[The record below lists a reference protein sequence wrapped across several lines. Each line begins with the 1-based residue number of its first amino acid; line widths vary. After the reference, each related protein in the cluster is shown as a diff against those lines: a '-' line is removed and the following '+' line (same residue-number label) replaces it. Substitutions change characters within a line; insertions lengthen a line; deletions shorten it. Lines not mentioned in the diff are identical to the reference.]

1 MVYKILKN
9 KKGVSLIEIIV
20 ATALFAVA
28 ILTATQI
35 FQMAMTGQRNAIA
48 SQNVEENLRYVFEVI
63 SKEIRYVIPE
73 ESNSCGFGMADG
85 DLYNSPAINILEFK
99 NSSDQCVTYQMD
111 PGGTKF
117 FIVRDGVGLDVTPNE
132 ILVSELA
139 FDVIPYADN
148 SRQSQ
153 VTVKMKVRAV
163 GKEIHKSEMVVQ
175 TTITPRYYK
184 N

>member
-1 MVYKILKN
+1 MKKLIKN
-9 KKGVSLIEIIV
+9 KNGVSLIEIVV
-20 ATALFAVA
+20 AIALFATA

-48 SQNVEENLRYVFEVI
+48 SQNVEENLRYVFEII

-73 ESNSCGFGMADG
+73 ESDSCGFGMADG
-85 DLYNSPAINILEFK
+85 DLYNMPALSILEFK
-99 NSSDQCVTYQMD
+99 NSQDQCVTYQMD

-117 FIVRDGVGLDVTPNE
+117 FVTRDGVGLDVTPNE
-132 ILVSELA
+132 ILVSDLA
-139 FDVIPYADN
+139 FNVVPYTDTQQARVN
-148 SRQSQ
+148 
-153 VTVKMKVRAV
+153 VKMKVRAV
-163 GKEIHKSEMVVQ
+163 GVKEMHKSEMVVQ